1 MQDITQ
7 IYDHSEYGE
16 AYDGMARHVSAM
28 SGLDR
33 IIFEDCDLVSGKV
46 CAPHENLVP
55 YPHWLSVDYVAH
67 KCACSYKEAKDLL
80 DCWIILDA
88 TQEMVETFIR
98 WIKLRGVEKALPY
111 FERLAMALA
120 EVENIDLEDVTENP
134 EPEYRA
140 PDEYAYHV
148 IGEYREDEEST
159 WMETQPKWFR
169 KLIAKVRVVNNLDRL
184 CSFGKEAYKLSM
196 NHDQAGVF
204 WTEYNLQKAR
214 LEAEVKL
221 GPVARVFIQKIAK
234 ANGNLAS
241 LGAYLYKV
249 QKGEVKVIDPPTTH
263 EWKVIWK
270 AYQERKE
277 MHEYV

>member
-67 KCACSYKEAKDLL
+67 KCGCSYKEAKDLL
-80 DCWIILDA
+80 ECWLILDA
-88 TQEMVETFIR
+88 TQEMVETFIK
-98 WIKLRGVEKALPY
+98 WTKLKA
-111 FERLAMALA
+111 
-120 EVENIDLEDVTENP
+120 
-134 EPEYRA
+134 
-140 PDEYAYHV
+140 
-148 IGEYREDEEST
+148 
-159 WMETQPKWFR
+159 
-169 KLIAKVRVVNNLDRL
+169 VNDLDRL
-184 CSFGKEAYKLSM
+184 ICMGKEAYQLSM
-196 NHDQAGVF
+196 TKDQAGVF
-204 WTEYNLQKAR
+204 WTEYNIQKAR
-214 LEAEVKL
+214 LESKIKL
-221 GPVARVFIQKIAK
+221 GPVARIFIKRIAK

-249 QKGEVKVIDPPTTH
+249 QKGEVKVANPPTTH
-263 EWKVIWK
+263 EWKLIWK

-277 MHEYV
+277 VHEYV